1 MSGRCLKDSIPCR
14 PDWGRS
20 VQPSSRPFLRSC
32 ARVACYLRFAG
43 PPVHGDIQIAT
54 GEMGVPGRNATGRFR
69 RPEGRLLPTAT
80 ALPIVSI
87 ARSIPLLRLAHWRLC
102 VGGVSREHNA
112 VHYWHLL
119 RVMSPTRRASVV
131 SSDPVG

>member
-1 MSGRCLKDSIPCR
+1 M
-14 PDWGRS
+14 
-20 VQPSSRPFLRSC
+20 QPSSRPFLRSC
-32 ARVACYLRFAG
+32 ARVACYLRFAAG

-87 ARSIPLLRLAHWRLC
+87 ACSIPLLRLAAAVSVYAAGTGEWAEGTKTALEALCWWRFQ
-102 VGGVSREHNA
+102 GA
-112 VHYWHLL
+112 
-119 RVMSPTRRASVV
+119 
-131 SSDPVG
+131 